1 MSAKVLK
8 CRKSASDIVVFP
20 DNLSEK
26 NVICTHYSSQYIFVK
41 KEKNPLYAEGLQAIP
56 RKSVKFKPKQKRKRK
71 TANCQVDAKRNRAEA
86 FESSLLLIPPNV
98 TVNNEVIPT
107 DLSTRQWVLQA
118 NDKNLTTLR
127 KVTYADHVMDT
138 GEVIRGHIIE
148 DTDIVVG
155 DMWNGVKR
163 RDKSINAFC
172 KHFAPK
178 YEARKVSMFFFTL
191 TIADLTGVDIRNI
204 LDILKKRGKTQKPAY
219 PVIGYHWVL
228 EVSESKHVHYH
239 VIVVTRRMN
248 LRGKKLPEWL
258 FLDNQW
264 KARTQV
270 SFVKGDVY
278 QYCCKYLKKGIV
290 RVVNKRMYGK
300 SISKIQ
306 TKKK

>member
-8 CRKSASDIVVFP
+8 CRNPASDIVVFP

-26 NVICTHYSSQYIFVK
+26 NVICTEYSTHYIPIK
-41 KEKNPLYAEGLQAIP
+41 RERNPLYESGLEVIP
-56 RKSVKFKPKQKRKRK
+56 RKSVNFKPKQKRKRK
-71 TANCQVDAKRNRAEA
+71 TANCQVDAKPLRASA
-86 FESSLLLIPPNV
+86 FESSLLILPTNV
-98 TVNNEVIPT
+98 TTNIEVIST
-107 DLSTRQWVLQA
+107 DLGSKQWVLQTT
-118 NDKNLTTLR
+118 DKNLTTLR
-127 KVTYADHVMDT
+127 KVTYASHVMDT
-138 GEVIRGHIIE
+138 GEVIRGHLIE
-148 DTDIVVG
+148 DADIVVG
-155 DMWNGVKR
+155 DMWNGIKR

-172 KHFAPK
+172 KHFAPL

-191 TIADLTGVDIRNI
+191 TIADQTGVDIRNI

-239 VIVVTRRMN
+239 VIVVTRRMH
-248 LRGKKLPEWL
+248 LKGKKFPEWL

-290 RVVNKRMYGK
+290 RVVSKRMFGK
-300 SISKIQ
+300 SITKIK